1 MPDNTERLLAR
12 FNSKVDAWLAIVLV
26 AAIAMQIWALVA
38 VLRAN
43 PSTLVVGMTVVMIAA
58 GILLITSVLI
68 RTHYT
73 VSDGVLRI
81 VCGFFSWSIPVAEIT
96 RVSDSNNPISSPALS
111 LDRVR
116 IDYGSNKYVLVSP
129 KDKDGFMRA
138 IGQ

>member
-1 MPDNTERLLAR
+1 LAR

>member
-1 MPDNTERLLAR
+1 MAR